1 MLYHDRI
8 FHIFAMEQLNVTFPV
23 ILLVLSKLLR
33 RTDKM
38 RLIWLVYKSGGL
50 FLFFFWLNILIQFN
64 YGLLFYFVLS

>member
-38 RLIWLVYKSGGL
+38 RLIWLVYKSGG
-50 FLFFFWLNILIQFN
+50 FFFFFF
-64 YGLLFYFVLS
+64 LLA